1 MRKGVTFLTT
11 LVLAGALS
19 LPVKAQDAPSPDIV
33 VATVNGTDITL
44 GHVIVAFSTLP
55 AQYQQLDPNVLLPGI
70 VDQLVRQAALAQ
82 SFEGEPSLAARLALE
97 NEERSLMAG
106 EAVEAVMRDAVTE
119 EAVQETYDALY
130 GAAGGGEEYN
140 ASHILVETEEE
151 AQAIIEELNAG
162 GDFATLAQEK
172 STGPSGPSGGEL
184 GWFGPGRMVPDF
196 EAAVISLDVGAISGP
211 VQTQFGWHVIKLNDT
226 RAVEAPS
233 LEEVREEVEL
243 EVRQQAVSEHIEALV
258 DAADV
263 TRPDLSDLDPTS
275 IANIDLLRE

>member
-1 MRKGVTFLTT
+1 MRKGITFLTT

-106 EAVEAVMRDAVTE
+106 EAVEIVMQDAVTE
-119 EAVQETYDALY
+119 EAVQETYGALY
-130 GAAGGGEEYN
+130 ANGSAGEEYN

-151 AQAIIEELNAG
+151 AQAIIEELNG
-162 GDFATLAQEK
+162 GADFATLAQEK
-172 STGPSGPSGGEL
+172 STGPSGPSGGAL

-196 EAAVISLDVGAISGP
+196 EAAVIALEVGAISSP
-211 VQTQFGWHVIKLNDT
+211 VETQFGWHVIKLNET
-226 RAVEAPS
+226 RLLDAPT
-233 LEEVREEVEL
+233 LEEVREEIEL
-243 EVRQQAVSEHIEALV
+243 EIRQQAVSEHIDALV
-258 DAADV
+258 DAADIV
-263 TRPDLSDLDPTS
+263 RPDLSGLDPAA
-275 IANIDLLRE
+275 IANVELLRE